1 MSTIFISYRRLDS
14 EHFSARLHEGLEET
28 LGIGEV
34 FLDTE
39 NLEGAED
46 WKNRLKEEIEVASL
60 VIVVIGKLW
69 LEEITK
75 RRNLS
80 EQDQVLW
87 EIQTAIML
95 NKPIIPLLISG
106 ATMPKAD
113 ELPEAICTFPRSN
126 AISFQTTKSDEFH
139 RVLTQILGI
148 LSKTQPFHESER
160 SKGLRR
166 FLDPTLDLFSRYS
179 NQDHLI
185 EVTGREGQPFK
196 IPAVALLNAA
206 DIPDPEEVMIE
217 YVDDHF
223 DATAGSL
230 SALEEYTRDATGRKK
245 SFYNDE
251 TARLADLRYD
261 GRITLVFQPTSYFE
275 SVKTNMAM
283 DFDDGLHGC
292 LRDEVHPDGR
302 LEALSESCL
311 ANHVGINGLVFSNDG
326 FMVFQRRSAKV
337 FTNPNQLCPGFS
349 GAIKLADIKN
359 RRSGI
364 ENLAEMDIFREMF
377 EELGIKEKMIT
388 QHRFL
393 GLSRELLRGGKPEMF
408 FGVELAMCAAD
419 IQKCMSITKE
429 KEGDIF
435 LLETRNDRVYLSEQQ
450 SKRLSDR
457 FESLVIKMETD
468 ANARASLPLLTNLAF
483 WVNQNQAPKILMPQ
497 NKL

>member
-1 MSTIFISYRRLDS
+1 MRPCGEPHHCRRPDARRGGAGVGPGVWRTHCLRQAVGADD
-14 EHFSARLHEGLEET
+14 HRQLQRLHHAAR
-28 LGIGEV
+28 
-34 FLDTE
+34 
-39 NLEGAED
+39 GA
-46 WKNRLKEEIEVASL
+46 I
-60 VIVVIGKLW
+60 
-69 LEEITK
+69 
-75 RRNLS
+75 
-80 EQDQVLW
+80 
-87 EIQTAIML
+87 
-95 NKPIIPLLISG
+95 
-106 ATMPKAD
+106 
-113 ELPEAICTFPRSN
+113 
-126 AISFQTTKSDEFH
+126 
-139 RVLTQILGI
+139 
-148 LSKTQPFHESER
+148 
-160 SKGLRR
+160 
-166 FLDPTLDLFSRYS
+166 
-179 NQDHLI
+179 
-185 EVTGREGQPFK
+185 
-196 IPAVALLNAA
+196 
-206 DIPDPEEVMIE
+206 
-217 YVDDHF
+217 
-223 DATAGSL
+223 
-230 SALEEYTRDATGRKK
+230 
-245 SFYNDE
+245 
-251 TARLADLRYD
+251 
-261 GRITLVFQPTSYFE
+261 
-275 SVKTNMAM
+275 
-283 DFDDGLHGC
+283 
-292 LRDEVHPDGR
+292 EVHPDGR

-483 WVNQNQAPKILMPQ
+483 WVNQNQAPKIIMHQ